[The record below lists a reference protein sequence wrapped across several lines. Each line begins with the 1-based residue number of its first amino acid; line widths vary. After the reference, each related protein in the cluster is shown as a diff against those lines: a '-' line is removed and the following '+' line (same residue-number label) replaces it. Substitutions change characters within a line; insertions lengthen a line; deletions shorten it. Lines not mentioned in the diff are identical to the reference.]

1 MRLKICDSHLTCK
14 VANKCLNVRE
24 RVEVVEWN
32 KKWSPPFPCCSVSH
46 QCPWK
51 KTLIEK
57 NIAFLSTLD
66 LINCELEI
74 NSRDK
79 RKSHIY
85 GEYTVVRTY
94 FLCNDMCKNAWKTV
108 FLKSGNG
115 KAEDWRIV
123 GNIFHLVL
131 SYRMRKTLFVL
142 SIMRVSERIGP
153 NACVTRELHGTW

>member
-1 MRLKICDSHLTCK
+1 MVPSLPLLFCES
-14 VANKCLNVRE
+14 
-24 RVEVVEWN
+24 
-32 KKWSPPFPCCSVSH
+32 SVSVKEN
-46 QCPWK
+46 PDRK
-51 KTLIEK
+51 KYC
-57 NIAFLSTLD
+57 LSVYVRFNQLWTW
-66 LINCELEI
+66 NQQ
-74 NSRDK
+74 SRQTEVTHLRRD
-79 RKSHIY
+79 
-85 GEYTVVRTY
+85 TVVRTY